1 MSRPAFVLDEG
12 PEALP
17 LAEEEPAWAR
27 PADAPKARA
36 YTAQTF
42 TKPPKPTKAFAP
54 ADHPC
59 ACGAWGSFGL
69 LPPAVLAP
77 VWFCATH
84 RPADYYG
91 GAAR

>member
-1 MSRPAFVLDEG
+1 MSRPAFVLGDG
-12 PEALP
+12 PEPLP
-17 LAEEEPAWAR
+17 LADEDPAYAPPVAR
-27 PADAPKARA
+27 RAPMLVE
-36 YTAQTF
+36 TL
-42 TKPPKPTKAFAP
+42 TKPPKPKKLFTP
-54 ADHPC
+54 VSHPC